1 MKAAMIVESVH
12 HTPVPDAPDV
22 GVGVGVMTAKLTE
35 KEAKAVRDGSSL
47 TEKLTQ
53 RSKRAIPTKING
65 LRYTRMGDS
74 SALRCIH
81 RYAAINMLLEYS
93 MYYV

>member
-1 MKAAMIVESVH
+1 MKAAMIVEFVH

-22 GVGVGVMTAKLTE
+22 GVGVGVTAKLTE
-35 KEAKAVRDGSSL
+35 EEAKAVRDGSGI
-47 TEKLTQ
+47 TDKLIQ

-74 SALRCIH
+74 LALRCIH